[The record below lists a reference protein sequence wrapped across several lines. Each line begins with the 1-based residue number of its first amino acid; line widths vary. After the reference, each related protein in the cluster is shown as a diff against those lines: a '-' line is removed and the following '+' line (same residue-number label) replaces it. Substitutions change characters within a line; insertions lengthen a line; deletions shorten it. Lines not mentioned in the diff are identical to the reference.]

1 MNVAI
6 IGLQGYGGTYFEVL
20 RRRTDVRV
28 TAVCDLD
35 AQAAAR
41 VADAHGVNQRFTD
54 YRELLKLPEL
64 DAVFIATPHFLHY
77 PMVMDAL
84 RAGKHVFCEKP
95 LAICCD
101 HADEMARTARE
112 RRLVL
117 TCHYNQRQ
125 ADYVQ
130 TLRQVVQSGLIGDLY
145 EANVRWMARWTR
157 FMFDARTSWRLQKE
171 KAGGGILIGRGSHL
185 IDAVWYI
192 LDRRPIRAIRASIH
206 NHLTGTEV
214 EDFATATLIFEG
226 NLTVNLQCSYVA
238 HLPHFGE
245 RMEYELYGTQGGA
258 SYSRTD
264 GAAAPLLVGRC
275 RLADGQWED
284 LSGQIVPAAGAKPL
298 TIVDDFLDA
307 IAQRRDPLITA
318 EDAAYVTHVLNAG
331 YESARTGREVAIPP
345 SPAQPERTT
354 R

>member
-6 IGLQGYGGTYFEVL
+6 IGIQGYGASYFEAL
-20 RRRTDVRV
+20 RRRAEVRV
-28 TAVCDLD
+28 LAVCDLD
-35 AQAAAR
+35 ALAAAR
-41 VADAHGVNQRFTD
+41 VAEAHGVARSFTD

-95 LAICCD
+95 LAIRSD

-125 ADYVQ
+125 TDYVQ
-130 TLRQVVQSGLIGDLY
+130 ALRQVVQSGLIGDLY
-145 EANVRWMARWTR
+145 EANVRWMARWTS
-157 FMFDARTSWRLQKE
+157 FMFDARTSWRLQKD

-192 LDRRPIRAIRASIH
+192 LDRRPIRAIRSTSH
-206 NHLTGTEV
+206 NYLTGTEV
-214 EDFATATLIFEG
+214 EDFATATLIFDG

-238 HLPHFGE
+238 HIPHFGD
-245 RMEYELYGTQGGA
+245 RMEYEFYGTRGGA
-258 SYSRTD
+258 SFCRTD
-264 GAAAPLLVGRC
+264 GVAAPLRVGRC

-284 LSGQIVPAAGAKPL
+284 LSGQLVPATGAGAKPL
-298 TIVDDFLDA
+298 TIVDDFLEA
-307 IAQRRDPLITA
+307 IAQRTAPLITA
-318 EDAAYVTHVLNAG
+318 EDAAYITHVLNAG
-331 YESARTGREVAIPP
+331 YESARTGREVAIPSTSSP
-345 SPAQPERTT
+345 S
-354 R
+354 